1 MTTKPKI
8 TIPETFMGVQ
18 VAGAMERVLAKEK
31 SQEPANIP
39 SYSPSKE
46 GMIYIPSAGIYFANQ
61 RAHLGKD
68 WNETHDLLKSDGLRM
83 PTMEEFRKTLHY
95 LNNSQE
101 QEHQELYNEITE
113 VRSPGRANWIDAYF
127 EKKDEVLYILTHN
140 KAKSEKLEDCLMD
153 DKTPGINLG
162 DWVSGKSVANQG
174 LPSKKISKGD
184 LYYWHPR
191 DGQVAGFGADSVRAV
206 LLCDWYPSYR
216 DSVLGVFGVA
226 DVDARGK
233 ARQKT

>member
-1 MTTKPKI
+1 M
-8 TIPETFMGVQ
+8 
-18 VAGAMERVLAKEK
+18 
-31 SQEPANIP
+31 
-39 SYSPSKE
+39 
-46 GMIYIPSAGIYFANQ
+46 
-61 RAHLGKD
+61 
-68 WNETHDLLKSDGLRM
+68 
-83 PTMEEFRKTLHY
+83 
-95 LNNSQE
+95 
-101 QEHQELYNEITE
+101 
-113 VRSPGRANWIDAYF
+113 
-127 EKKDEVLYILTHN
+127 LYILTHN

-191 DGQVAGFGADSVRAV
+191 DGQVARFIAFSDRAF
-206 LLCDWYPSYR
+206 LLCDGDPSYR
-216 DSVLGVFGVA
+216 NSVLGVFGVA